1 MSAKSKRPRTFK
13 LRALHSQDKYGV
25 AGKSCQ
31 EVLLK
36 GCQKFQ
42 LPISGSRL
50 CLYEDGTELTE
61 GYFQSIP
68 DNTELMLLTPGQ
80 SWQGY
85 ISDIHRFLTIFYQPQ
100 ADVIQAAQK
109 LLTDER
115 APLRQKVLADFLHN
129 INENIQAETREE
141 DAPWFEGL
149 ESRFRSKSSYLRYSC
164 ESRIRSYLKEVNAH
178 ATTLKPQPQAEYLK
192 IIGHMYEKLKSTR
205 YNGSYFDRRD
215 KGRERLCTAEGW
227 FSCQGPFDLDSCLS
241 IHSINPYSNRESR
254 ILFSTWNLDHRIE
267 KKRTIVPALAEAVAK
282 QDGREVD
289 WEYFYNLLFTSNNLK
304 LVHIACHKKCSH
316 NLSCDETRIY
326 KPKKRVRKR
335 AVCRR
340 Q

>member
-1 MSAKSKRPRTFK
+1 MSKRPRTFK

-25 AGKSCQ
+25 AGKNCQ

-42 LPISGSRL
+42 LPISGCRL

-61 GYFQSIP
+61 GYFQRLP

-80 SWQGY
+80 AWQGC
-85 ISDIHRFLTIFYQPQ
+85 
-100 ADVIQAAQK
+100 
-109 LLTDER
+109 
-115 APLRQKVLADFLHN
+115 
-129 INENIQAETREE
+129 
-141 DAPWFEGL
+141 L
-149 ESRFRSKSSYLRYSC
+149 ESRFRNKSSYLRYSC

-178 ATTLKPQPQAEYLK
+178 ASTLDPQPRAEYLK
-192 IIGHMYEKLKSTR
+192 IIGQMCEKLKSER

-215 KGRERLCTAEGW
+215 KVRERLCTAEGW
-227 FSCQGPFDLDSCLS
+227 FSCQGPFDLDACLS
-241 IHSINPYSNRESR
+241 KHSINPYSNRESR
-254 ILFSTWNLDHRIE
+254 ILFSTWNLDHKIE
-267 KKRTIVPALAEAVAK
+267 KKRTIVPTLTEAVAE

-289 WEYFYNLLFTSNNLK
+289 WEYFYSLLFTSNNLK
-304 LVHIACHKKCSH
+304 LVHIACHKKSSH

-326 KPKKRVRKR
+326 KPKKQVVRKR
-335 AVCRR
+335 AARRR